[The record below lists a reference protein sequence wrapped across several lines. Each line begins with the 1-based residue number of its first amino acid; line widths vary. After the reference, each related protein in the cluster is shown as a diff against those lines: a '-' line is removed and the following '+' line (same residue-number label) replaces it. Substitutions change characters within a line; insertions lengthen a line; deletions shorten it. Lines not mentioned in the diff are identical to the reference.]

1 LIALELKVPPLVLLV
16 FTLAAIWGVSVL
28 FPSGQLT
35 IPGHLWI
42 ASTLCV
48 IGILAPLTGVL
59 SFLGAKTTVDPRVP
73 DRSVQLVQTGIYR
86 FSRNPMY
93 LGFLLIL
100 ASWAVYLSNW
110 TGFLLL
116 PFFIFYLNV
125 FQIQP
130 EEEMLLK
137 KFGAPYQ
144 AYLKRVRRWI

>member
-1 LIALELKVPPLVLLV
+1 
-16 FTLAAIWGVSVL
+16 
-28 FPSGQLT
+28 
-35 IPGHLWI
+35 
-42 ASTLCV
+42 
-48 IGILAPLTGVL
+48 
-59 SFLGAKTTVDPRVP
+59 
-73 DRSVQLVQTGIYR
+73 
-86 FSRNPMY
+86 MY